1 MAGVEGSDGAEFQ
14 RVFVMRHGEREDSR
28 NPLWKKT
35 ASRPYDTPITSRGA
49 TEAHRLTGKRLSGK
63 ARLCV
68 ETSCVEREFHKA
80 YLRLRWH
87 NGIIQCC

>member
-1 MAGVEGSDGAEFQ
+1 MAAASGVEGSDGAEFQ

-49 TEAHRLTGKRLSGK
+49 TEARRLTGERLSGK

-68 ETSCVEREFHKA
+68 S
-80 YLRLRWH
+80 RLAV
-87 NGIIQCC
+87 